1 MINLI
6 LHKRMHDVRVE
17 LETWRLND
25 FYFENFIF
33 EQSFYVLS
41 HGSSMF
47 SFLLIKYRDEAA
59 LIIETA
65 KAIVDPVSWP
75 FFNSKWAWIKFVL
88 LLNRLSLIRS
98 AWEGA
103 IYLYLAFL
111 RLVRL
116 ALEIRLDSLI
126 SYYVSFLRIFWKLY
140 PSSSSFI
147 LSKFII

>member
-1 MINLI
+1 MY
-6 LHKRMHDVRVE
+6 
-17 LETWRLND
+17 
-25 FYFENFIF
+25 YFENFIF

-41 HGSSMF
+41 HGSSIF

-103 IYLYLAFL
+103 IYLYLALL

-126 SYYVSFLRIFWKLY
+126 SYYVSFLRIFWNLS